1 MSEVHIHPAGASGPG
16 SGEATP
22 EATPEN
28 PPALPLHP
36 SLKGKTVVIT
46 GGSGVLCR
54 AMALELGRQGAKVA
68 VLNRTASKG
77 QQVADEI
84 IAAGGAAIAVPCD
97 VTDVES
103 VREAEKAVRETYG
116 PCDILINGAGG
127 NRKDANTTHE
137 IYRPEDAG
145 APDPEIT
152 TFFGLS
158 VPGFRSVFELNFIG
172 TLIPTQIFAEGMLG
186 RPGAVVLN
194 VSSMSAPSPMTKVPA
209 YSAAKAAINNFT
221 QWLSVHLA
229 ESGIRVNA
237 IAPGFFLTEQ
247 NRNLLTHSDGSL
259 TERSHKIISHTPMR
273 RFGVPEDL
281 LGTLLWLVDDQTSGF
296 VTGTVIPVDG
306 GFMAYSGV

>member
-1 MSEVHIHPAGASGPG
+1 MSGFSNGMSGSAGSGQGMSGSAHQEGTALPIHPSI
-16 SGEATP
+16 
-22 EATPEN
+22 
-28 PPALPLHP
+28 H
-36 SLKGKTVVIT
+36 GKTAVIT

-68 VLNRTASKG
+68 VLNRTVEKG
-77 QQVADEI
+77 QLVADEI
-84 IAAGGAAIAVPCD
+84 TAAGGTAIAVSCD
-97 VTDVES
+97 VTDAGS
-103 VREAEKAVRETYG
+103 VREAEKAVRTAFG

-127 NRKDANTTHE
+127 NRKDANTTNE
-137 IYRPEDAG
+137 TFRPEDQSQ
-145 APDPEIT
+145 PDVT

-158 VPGFRSVFELNFIG
+158 VPGFRSVFDLNFIG
-172 TLIPTQIFAEGMLG
+172 TLIPTQIFAEGMVG

-194 VSSMSAPSPMTKVPA
+194 ISSMSAPSPMTKVPA
-209 YSAAKAAINNFT
+209 YSAAKAAVNNFT
-221 QWLSVHLA
+221 QWLAVHLA
-229 ESGIRVNA
+229 EAGIRVNA

-247 NRNLLTHSDGSL
+247 NRNLLTNSDGSL